1 MDSLLK
7 RFHSAR
13 GSKAKAGNGVKDT
26 RPSKANGTPATTAAP
41 QLHGTK
47 ESPPAAAS
55 SATAAPPEPERLS
68 TLDQTRKNVFQSMEQ
83 LRTLLKAIK
92 APLPTQ
98 TGDGSALPQPKKDT
112 FSKDVREILLDIP
125 RQDIKDIEGLIK
137 AFKVTAMREN
147 MDDKEYL
154 MESMIAIATK
164 LPESFLQDRITETL
178 ITTLW
183 NDLEHPPNVILGEE
197 YEYRQPDGSM
207 NNYKFPNVGK
217 AGMPYAR
224 TVTPKSKNGGVLP
237 DPGVLFDS
245 VMARKHE
252 SGEKH
257 PNGIS
262 SILFYL
268 ASIIIHDIFRT
279 NHFDARISDTSS
291 YLDLSPLYG
300 SNWKEQKTMRTFRN
314 GKIKPDCFAETRL
327 LSFPPGCGALLIL
340 FNRYHNY
347 VVEQLALINEDGRFT
362 EDPQRITVD
371 RYGEKGLNKR
381 DDDLF
386 QTARLVTCGLYINII
401 LVDYVR
407 TILNLNRTDDNW
419 QLDPRVAI
427 PGGPPVGTGNQ
438 VSAE

>member
-7 RFHSAR
+7 RFNSHR
-13 GSKAKAGNGVKDT
+13 GSKAKTSNGEKDQKPA
-26 RPSKANGTPATTAAP
+26 RSNGTPAAQAARANV
-41 QLHGTK
+41 TK
-47 ESPPAAAS
+47 EPTPVAAS
-55 SATAAPPEPERLS
+55 STAPNPPEPEGLS
-68 TLDQTRKNVFQSMEQ
+68 TLDQTKKNVFQSVEQ
-83 LRTLLKAIK
+83 LRTLLKAMK

-112 FSKDVREILLDIP
+112 FSKDVREILRDIP
-125 RQDIKDIEGLIK
+125 RQDINDIEGLVKTFK
-137 AFKVTAMREN
+137 ATAMGEPL
-147 MDDKEYL
+147 DDKEYL
-154 MESMIAIATK
+154 MESMVAIATK
-164 LPESFLQDRITETL
+164 LPESFLQDRITATL

-183 NDLEHPPNVILGEE
+183 NDLEHPPNVILGDE
-197 YEYRQPDGSM
+197 YEFRQPDGSK
-207 NNYKFPNVGK
+207 NNHKYPDVGK

-224 TVTPKSKNGGVLP
+224 TVTPKSKQGGVLP

-252 SGEKH
+252 RGELH
-257 PNGIS
+257 PNRIS
-262 SILFYL
+262 SMLFYL
-268 ASIIIHDIFRT
+268 ASIIIHDVFRT
-279 NHFDARISDTSS
+279 DHMDARISNTSS

-300 SNWKEQKTMRTFRN
+300 SNWQEQKTMRTFKD

-362 EDPQRITVD
+362 ENPRQVTVD

-401 LVDYVR
+401 LIDYVR

-419 QLDPRVAI
+419 QLDPRVEI
-427 PGGPPVGTGNQ
+427 PDGPPVGTGNQ
-438 VSAE
+438 CSAE